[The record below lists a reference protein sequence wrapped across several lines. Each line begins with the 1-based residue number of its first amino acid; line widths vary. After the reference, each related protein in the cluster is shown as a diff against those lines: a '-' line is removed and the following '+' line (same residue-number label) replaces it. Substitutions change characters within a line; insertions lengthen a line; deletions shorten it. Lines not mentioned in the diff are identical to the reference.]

1 MSKIKVCVHGLGNIG
16 RYSIEALEA
25 ASDME
30 CVGVVRRPSSI
41 GKNKVDLRGVDEYP
55 SIEELIKAKGKPDVC
70 LIATPSR
77 HAFDDDSLYL
87 KHGIHT
93 IDSFDIHTEIPEIVE
108 KLEKVAKENNAVSVT
123 AAGWDPGSDSVMRAM
138 LEAMMPV
145 GVTFTNF
152 GRGRSMGHS
161 AAARAVEGIKDAV
174 SITIPMGGG
183 RHSRLVYV
191 VLEDGVSLEE
201 AKKRLAADDYFAH
214 DPLDVKAVAD
224 SDELAMV
231 CDSSHGVLMER
242 QGASGL
248 TDNQR
253 MTFKMEINNPALTS
267 QIMVSCARA
276 ATRLNAG
283 CYTMIDIPPVLYLN
297 MDRKT
302 AIKKLV

>member
-1 MSKIKVCVHGLGNIG
+1 
-16 RYSIEALEA
+16 
-25 ASDME
+25 
-30 CVGVVRRPSSI
+30 
-41 GKNKVDLRGVDEYP
+41 
-55 SIEELIKAKGKPDVC
+55 
-70 LIATPSR
+70 
-77 HAFDDDSLYL
+77 
-87 KHGIHT
+87 
-93 IDSFDIHTEIPEIVE
+93 
-108 KLEKVAKENNAVSVT
+108 
-123 AAGWDPGSDSVMRAM
+123 MRAM

-191 VLEDGVSLEE
+191 VLEDGISLEE

-214 DPLDVKAVAD
+214 DPLDVKAVAN
-224 SDELAMV
+224 SEELAMV

-276 ATRLNAG
+276 ATRLSAG

>member
-16 RYSIEALEA
+16 KYSIEAIEA

-41 GKNKVDLRGVDEYP
+41 GKNKVDLREVDEFS
-55 SIEELIKAKGKPDVC
+55 SIEDLIKAKGKPDVC

-87 KHGIHT
+87 KYGIHT
-93 IDSFDIHTEIPEIVE
+93 VDSFDIHTEIPEIVE

-123 AAGWDPGSDSVMRAM
+123 AAGWDPGSDSVIRAM

-152 GRGRSMGHS
+152 GRGRS
-161 AAARAVEGIKDAV
+161 KDAV

-191 VLEDGVSLEE
+191 VLEDGVSLET

-253 MTFKMEINNPALTS
+253 MIFKMDINNPALTS

-276 ATRLNAG
+276 ATRLSAG

>member
-16 RYSIEALEA
+16 KYAIEAVEA

-30 CVGVVRRPSSI
+30 CVGVVRRAASI
-41 GKNKVDLRGVDEYP
+41 GKNPFDLRGVDEF
-55 SIEELIKAKGKPDVC
+55 SSVEDLIKAKGKPDVC

-87 KHGIHT
+87 KHGIST
-93 IDSFDIHTEIPEIVE
+93 VDSFDIHTEISDIVT
-108 KLEKVAKENNAVSVT
+108 KLDKVAKENNVTAVT

-138 LEAMMPV
+138 MEAMMPV

-161 AAARAVEGIKDAV
+161 AAARAIDGVEDAV

-191 VLEDGVSLEE
+191 VLEQGVSLEE
-201 AKKRLAADDYFAH
+201 AKKRIAADDYFAH

-224 SDELAMV
+224 SKELAMV

-253 MTFKMEINNPALTS
+253 MSFKMEINNPALTS

-276 ATRLNAG
+276 AVRLNAG

-297 MDRKT
+297 MDRMT
-302 AIKKLV
+302 AVKKLV

>member
-16 RYSIEALEA
+16 RYAIEAIEA

-41 GKNKVDLRGVDEYP
+41 GKNKVDLRLVDEYG
-55 SIEELIKAKGKPDVC
+55 SIDDLISAKGKPDVC
-70 LIATPSR
+70 IIATPSR

-87 KHGIHT
+87 KKGIST
-93 IDSFDIHTEIPEIVE
+93 VDSFDIHTEITSMVE
-108 KLEKVAKENNAVSVT
+108 KLGKVAIENNAVAIT
-123 AAGWDPGSDSVMRAM
+123 AAGWDPGSDSVIRAL
-138 LEAMMPV
+138 LEAMVPV
-145 GVTFTNF
+145 GTTFTNF

-161 AAARAVEGIKDAV
+161 AAARAVEGIADAV
-174 SITIPMGGG
+174 SITIPVGGG

-191 VLEDGVSLEE
+191 VLEKGTTLEQ
-201 AKKRLAADDYFAH
+201 AKERLKADDYFAH
-214 DPLDVKAVAD
+214 DPLDVREVAN

-231 CDSSHGVLMER
+231 CDASHGVLMER

-253 MTFKMEINNPALTS
+253 LEFKMGINNPALTS
-267 QIMVSCARA
+267 QIMISCARA
-276 ATRLNAG
+276 ATRLNSG
-283 CYTMIDIPPVLYLN
+283 CYTMIDIAPVHYLN
-297 MDRKT
+297 TDRMT

>member
-1 MSKIKVCVHGLGNIG
+1 MRNKNSSTLNMAIKQ
-16 RYSIEALEA
+16 
-25 ASDME
+25 
-30 CVGVVRRPSSI
+30 
-41 GKNKVDLRGVDEYP
+41 K
-55 SIEELIKAKGKPDVC
+55 
-70 LIATPSR
+70 
-77 HAFDDDSLYL
+77 
-87 KHGIHT
+87 
-93 IDSFDIHTEIPEIVE
+93 IVE

-123 AAGWDPGSDSVMRAM
+123 AAGWDPGSDSVIRAM

-161 AAARAVEGIKDAV
+161 AAARAVDGIKDAV

-191 VLEDGVSLEE
+191 VLEDGVSLET

-253 MTFKMEINNPALTS
+253 MIFKMDINNPALTS

-276 ATRLNAG
+276 ATRLSAG

>member
-16 RYSIEALEA
+16 RYSIEAVEA
-25 ASDME
+25 SSDME
-30 CVGVVRRPSSI
+30 CVGVVRRASSI
-41 GKNKVDLRGVDEYP
+41 GKNKNDLRGVDEYS
-55 SIEELIKAKGKPDVC
+55 SIEELIAAKGKPDVC

-87 KHGIHT
+87 KHGINT
-93 IDSFDIHTEIPEIVE
+93 VDSFDIHTEITEIVE
-108 KLEKVAKENNAVSVT
+108 KLDKVAKSNNAVSIT

-138 LEAMMPV
+138 FEAMVPT
-145 GVTFTNF
+145 GTTFTNF

-161 AAARAVEGIKDAV
+161 AAARAVDGIADAV

-191 VLEDGVSLEE
+191 VLENGVSLEE

-214 DPLDVKAVAD
+214 DPLDVKAVAN
-224 SDELAMV
+224 SAELAMV

-242 QGASGL
+242 AGASGL
-248 TDNQR
+248 TPNQR
-253 MTFKMEINNPALTS
+253 LEFKMEINNPALTS

-276 ATRLNAG
+276 SMKMTAG

-297 MDRKT
+297 MDRMA